1 MLRIGIDTGGT
12 FTDFV
17 VLDGQRMTVVKL
29 PSTPKAPEQALLE
42 GLARLLKGRNDFL
55 LQHGSTVAT
64 NAFLERKGAKAA
76 LIANQGFED
85 LIEIGRQNRPE
96 LYNLQSSRPQP
107 LITKKARIG
116 IRERTSWDG
125 RQLIPLEEKSLNWLK
140 GKISQ
145 LNVDSVAVVLLYS
158 FLNPENEMRI
168 AGALADLG
176 LPVSLSHQVLPE
188 FREYERTSTTV
199 VNAYVQPIM
208 SGYLEAL
215 NSSDLVKRGKL
226 TVMQSNGG
234 VISARVAAA
243 EPVRTLFS
251 GPAGGVVGAF
261 EVARQA
267 GYDKVITFDMGGTST
282 DVCLCD
288 GRIETTNEAQIDHY
302 PISIQMIGIQ
312 TVGAGGGSIAW
323 VDEGG
328 LLKVGPQSAGAD
340 PGPVCY
346 GKGRN
351 ITVTDANIY
360 LERLEADYF
369 LGGDMSLRPE
379 RIRPALNRLGKRLQK
394 LGKREW
400 KAHEIAEG
408 IIRIVNSQMERAL
421 RLISLQRG
429 YDTRDFSLVAF
440 GGAGGLHAC
449 DLARSLLI
457 PRVIVPPDPGALSAM
472 GIVRSDIVQDSSVTH
487 VVTANEKRFRETLEE
502 GFRGVEEDVLRKM
515 EEQGFAPDQIRLER
529 SVDARYLGQSYEL
542 NITYSEDV
550 VDRFHRRHEQFYG
563 YASRSQP
570 VEFVN
575 LRIRG
580 RANYP
585 LPPIRQYPE
594 KSKAPNEEALVQ
606 EKQIFG
612 DGQPV
617 SAKFY
622 LRHKLQA
629 GNRLDGPSIVLEY
642 SSTTYIPADFQGQ
655 VDQWGN
661 IILEPRRRGG
671 QESQNR

>member
-17 VLDGQRMTVVKL
+17 VLDDQKMTVVKL
-29 PSTPKAPEQALLE
+29 PSTPKAPERALLE
-42 GLARLLKGRNDFL
+42 GLAKLLKGREDFL

-64 NAFLERKGAKAA
+64 NAFLERKGAKLA
-76 LIANQGFED
+76 LITNQGFED

-96 LYNLQSSRPQP
+96 LYNLQSSRQQP
-107 LITKKARIG
+107 LVPKTCRVG
-116 IRERTSWDG
+116 VRERTSWDG
-125 RQLIPLEEKSLNWLK
+125 RQIVSLEEKSLNWLK
-140 GKISQ
+140 TKIAQ
-145 LNVDSVAVVLLYS
+145 LKVESIAVVLLYS
-158 FLNPENEMRI
+158 FLKPENELRI
-168 AGALADLG
+168 AEALESLG
-176 LPVSLSHQVLPE
+176 LPISLSHRVLPE
-188 FREYERTSTTV
+188 FREFERTSTTV

-208 SGYLEAL
+208 SRYLEAL
-215 NSSDLVKRGKL
+215 CSSELVKRGKL

-234 VISARVAAA
+234 VISARSASS

-261 EVARQA
+261 EIARKA
-267 GYDKVITFDMGGTST
+267 GYGKVITFDMGGTST

-288 GRIETTNEAQIDHY
+288 GRIETTNESQIDHF

-351 ITVTDANIY
+351 VTVTDANIY

-369 LGGDMSLRPE
+369 LGGDMSLHPDRV
-379 RIRPALNRLGKRLQK
+379 RPALNRLGKQLQQ
-394 LGKREW
+394 LGKRDW

-429 YDTRDFSLVAF
+429 YDTREFSLVAF

-457 PRVIVPPDPGALSAM
+457 PRVIIPPDPGALSAT
-472 GIVRSDIVQDSSVTH
+472 GIVRSDIVQDSSVTL
-487 VVTANEKRFRETLEE
+487 VVTTQERRYRATVEE
-502 GFRGVEEDVLRKM
+502 GFRNLEDDVSRKLG
-515 EEQGFAPDQIRLER
+515 EQDFSPKQIRFER
-529 SVDARYLGQSYEL
+529 TVDARYLGQAYEL
-542 NITYSEDV
+542 NIPYSENV
-550 VDRFHRRHEQFYG
+550 VDQFHQRHEQFYG
-563 YASRSQP
+563 YASKSLP

-580 RANYP
+580 RASYP
-585 LPPIRQYPE
+585 LPSIREQPA
-594 KSKAPNEEALVQ
+594 KSKKPPEDALVQ
-606 EKQIFG
+606 GKEIFG
-612 DGQPV
+612 EGKPV
-617 SAKFY
+617 SAKFF
-622 LRHKLQA
+622 LRHKLDA
-629 GNRLDGPSIVLEY
+629 GNLLEGPCIVLEY
-642 SSTTYIPADFQGQ
+642 SSTTYIAADFQGRI
-655 VDQWGN
+655 DRWLN
-661 IILEPRRRGG
+661 LILEPREMRGSG
-671 QESQNR
+671 SRKK

>member
-17 VLDGQRMTVVKL
+17 VLDGQRMVVVKL
-29 PSTPKAPEQALLE
+29 PSTPKAPERALLE
-42 GLARLLKGRNDFL
+42 GLAKLVKGQKDFL

-64 NAFLERKGAKAA
+64 NAFLERKGAKSA
-76 LIANQGFED
+76 LITNQGFED

-107 LITKKARIG
+107 LIPKKWRIG
-116 IRERTSWDG
+116 VRERTSWDG
-125 RQLIPLEEKSLNWLK
+125 RQLISLEEKSLNWLK
-140 GKISQ
+140 TKISQ
-145 LNVDSVAVVLLYS
+145 LKVESIAVVLLYS
-158 FLNPENEMRI
+158 FLKPENELRI
-168 AGALADLG
+168 AKALEALG
-176 LPVSLSHQVLPE
+176 LPISLSHQVLPE

-208 SGYLEAL
+208 SRYLKAL
-215 NSSDLVKRGKL
+215 SSSELVNRGKL

-234 VISARVAAA
+234 VISAREASS

-261 EVARQA
+261 EIARKA
-267 GYDKVITFDMGGTST
+267 GYEKVITFDMGGTST

-288 GRIETTNEAQIDHY
+288 GRIETTNESQIDHY

-369 LGGDMSLRPE
+369 LGGDMRLHPDRV
-379 RIRPALNRLGKRLQK
+379 RPALNRLGKQLQK
-394 LGKREW
+394 LGKRDW

-408 IIRIVNSQMERAL
+408 VIRIVNSQMERAL

-429 YDTRDFSLVAF
+429 YDTRDFSLVTF

-457 PRVIVPPDPGALSAM
+457 PRVIVPPDPGALSAT
-472 GIVRSDIVQDSSVTH
+472 GIVRSDIVQDSSVTL
-487 VVTANEKRFRETLEE
+487 VVTTQERRYRATLEE
-502 GFRGVEEDVLRKM
+502 GFRNLEDEVSRKLGR
-515 EEQGFAPDQIRLER
+515 QKFSPDQIRFDR
-529 SVDARYLGQSYEL
+529 TVDARYLGQSYEL

-550 VDRFHRRHEQFYG
+550 VDHFHQRHEQFYG
-563 YASRSQP
+563 YASKSLP

-580 RANYP
+580 RANFP
-585 LPPIRQYPE
+585 LPSLREHAVKPKKPPQD
-594 KSKAPNEEALVQ
+594 AMVQ
-606 EKQIFG
+606 EKEIFG
-612 DGQPV
+612 EGKPV
-617 SAKFY
+617 SAKFF
-622 LRHKLQA
+622 LRHKLKA
-629 GNRLDGPSIVLEY
+629 GNLLEGPCIVLEY
-642 SSTTYIPADFQGQ
+642 SSTTYIPADFQGRI
-655 VDQWGN
+655 DSWLN
-661 IILEPRRRGG
+661 LILEPRKRRGSG
-671 QESQNR
+671 SRKK